1 MDIKITKHQND
12 HIFKKKTK
20 TNEQLVQEWQDWKT
34 RRQETIFKGKR
45 EFKKLGKFLKRCSE
59 FSLECM
65 TQSTGRNA

>member
-12 HIFKKKTK
+12 HIFKKKKQRNSLSKNGK
-20 TNEQLVQEWQDWKT
+20 TGKLGDKK
-34 RRQETIFKGKR
+34 TIFKGKR